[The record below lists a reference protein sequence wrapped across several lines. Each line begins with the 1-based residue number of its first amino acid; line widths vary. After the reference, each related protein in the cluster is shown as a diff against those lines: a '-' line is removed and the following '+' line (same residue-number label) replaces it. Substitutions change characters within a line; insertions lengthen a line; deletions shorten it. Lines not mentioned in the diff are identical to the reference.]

1 MKCVL
6 DGGEVRPY
14 WLHGEGEGCAERDGK
29 MRREE
34 QVRGRSGGGEEED
47 ERRRVEQVREGEEQ
61 VKDGRIR

>member
-14 WLHGEGEGCAERDGK
+14 WLHGEGEGCKEREGER
-29 MRREE
+29 RREQ

-47 ERRRVEQVREGEEQ
+47 ERRREQVREGEEQ
-61 VKDGRIR
+61 VKNGRIR